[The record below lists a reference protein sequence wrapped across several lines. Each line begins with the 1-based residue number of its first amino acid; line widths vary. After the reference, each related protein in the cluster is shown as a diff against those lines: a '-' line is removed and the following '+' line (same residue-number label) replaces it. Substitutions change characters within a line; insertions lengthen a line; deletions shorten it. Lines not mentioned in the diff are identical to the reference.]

1 MRVPYYFKVAILGTV
16 FNSYRCASAEE
27 EDKTLNHE
35 KFKVT
40 CNAIG
45 VRTVFERDASVS
57 RCNEPIVR
65 DQCTV

>member
-1 MRVPYYFKVAILGTV
+1 MRVPYYFKVAIVGTV

-40 CNAIG
+40 YNAIG